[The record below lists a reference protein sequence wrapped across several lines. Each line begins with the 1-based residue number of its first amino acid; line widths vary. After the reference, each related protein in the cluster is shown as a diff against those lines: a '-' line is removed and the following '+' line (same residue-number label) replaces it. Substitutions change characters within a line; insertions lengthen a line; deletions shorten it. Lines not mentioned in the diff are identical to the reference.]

1 MSYDIIGD
9 IHGHADALKALL
21 AQLGYREHGGAW
33 RHPERQTIFLGDF
46 IDRGHQQTETLDIV
60 RRMMDT
66 GRALAVM
73 GNHEFNAIAWFL
85 PNPRAPGDSLRSN
98 RLDKNRRQHSAFLNE
113 VADKSPRHKSYIDW
127 FLSLPLWLE
136 LPGLNIVHACWHP
149 DYLAYLAPRLDADRC
164 LNADLMVEATQ
175 EPEDA
180 AEKNNSEPS
189 LFKAVEA
196 LLKGI
201 EIPLPHGSSFLDPDG
216 HARQHV
222 RIRWWDSTATTYDQV
237 ALSSSDT
244 ERAQLPKQ
252 PLPEPV
258 HIRQD
263 HGKLV
268 FIGHY
273 WMTGQPEPLSDSV
286 ICVDYSVAKR
296 GKLVAYRWDGEATPN
311 SANFLWVGK

>member
-21 AQLGYREHGGAW
+21 DQLGYREHGGAW

-46 IDRGHQQTETLDIV
+46 IDRGPQQTETLDIV

-98 RLDKNRRQHSAFLNE
+98 RLEKNRHQHSAFLNE

-149 DYLAYLAPRLDADRC
+149 DYLAYLAPHLDA
-164 LNADLMVEATQ
+164 
-175 EPEDA
+175 
-180 AEKNNSEPS
+180 
-189 LFKAVEA
+189 
-196 LLKGI
+196 
-201 EIPLPHGSSFLDPDG
+201 
-216 HARQHV
+216 
-222 RIRWWDSTATTYDQV
+222 
-237 ALSSSDT
+237 
-244 ERAQLPKQ
+244 
-252 PLPEPV
+252 
-258 HIRQD
+258 
-263 HGKLV
+263 
-268 FIGHY
+268 
-273 WMTGQPEPLSDSV
+273 
-286 ICVDYSVAKR
+286 
-296 GKLVAYRWDGEATPN
+296 
-311 SANFLWVGK
+311 